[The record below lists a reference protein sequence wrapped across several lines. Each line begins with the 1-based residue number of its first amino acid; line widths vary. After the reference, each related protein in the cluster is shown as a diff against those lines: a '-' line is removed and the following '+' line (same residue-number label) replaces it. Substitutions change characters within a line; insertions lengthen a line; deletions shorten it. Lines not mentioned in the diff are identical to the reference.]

1 MDKPIV
7 DCLLCGT
14 PLQSTFGWQ
23 NFFVRQLP
31 QTLCTRCE
39 EKFERNERQ
48 EEGVTSLYMYNEVM
62 KDYMHRFKF
71 LGDVVL
77 AKAFSRTLH
86 AALKNDEA
94 LIVPIP
100 MHPENLK
107 KRTFAPVDEL
117 LRAAEI
123 PFTHPLTKTTTATQ
137 VGKTREERLQVSQ
150 LFDVLDG
157 VAIQNKDIVLFDD
170 IYTTGTTIRH
180 AKHALL
186 QVGAHSVR
194 AITLIHG

>member
-14 PLQSTFGWQ
+14 LLQSTFGWQ

-31 QTLCTRCE
+31 QVLCTRCE
-39 EKFERNERQ
+39 QKFERNETQ
-48 EEGVTSLYMYNEVM
+48 EDDVTSLYIYNEAM

-86 AALKNDEA
+86 ATLKKEQA

-123 PFTHPLTKTTTATQ
+123 PFTHLLTKTTTATQ
-137 VGKTREERLQVSQ
+137 VGKTRAERLQISQ
-150 LFDVLDG
+150 LFDLLAGATVH
-157 VAIQNKDIVLFDD
+157 NKDIVLFDD

-180 AKHALL
+180 AKSAFL
-186 QVGAHSVR
+186 QAGARSVK
-194 AITLIHG
+194 AVTLIRG